1 MLAHILTYLCLLF
14 AGRDE
19 VAFSGSSSVF
29 IGPEETPPDVITLTK
44 GKPQKGHLLRVDEHG
59 VWLAQKSRIKHYELT
74 DVVGMEGP
82 RVIYPEYLEKMR
94 AEFRE
99 PPNAERSTELG
110 KWCQENGL
118 VRDADLY
125 FWRALLDQ
133 SNYAP
138 AHEALGH
145 KKKRGIFQIPVKG
158 KGKMDFQELR
168 KFRQSHFQDGWEFTT
183 AHFNIKASCDL
194 PDLLNACADL
204 EQVYQAYYTNFQA
217 IVGFWETREPM
228 NVQVYPNRD
237 EMPKLSGN
245 VGAYFKPDT
254 RTLYCYFKD
263 GVAEDLVHEAVH
275 AITHGSIREYA
286 RDEPAVPGW
295 FWEGSANYFAKAL
308 TGNPGDRS
316 FTPEQPD
323 MELFEALQNHAK
335 PDTIQRVMNYQ
346 PGDFMA
352 STGQQ
357 LKYASSYAL
366 FFYLMNSGDEE
377 LLERFHTFMA
387 SVYDRKGS
395 STHFKKIIKIRNW
408 DDFQDDWWDYVN
420 KIKS

>member
-145 KKKRGIFQIPVKG
+145 KK
-158 KGKMDFQELR
+158 
-168 KFRQSHFQDGWEFTT
+168 
-183 AHFNIKASCDL
+183 
-194 PDLLNACADL
+194 
-204 EQVYQAYYTNFQA
+204 
-217 IVGFWETREPM
+217 
-228 NVQVYPNRD
+228 
-237 EMPKLSGN
+237 
-245 VGAYFKPDT
+245 
-254 RTLYCYFKD
+254 
-263 GVAEDLVHEAVH
+263 
-275 AITHGSIREYA
+275 
-286 RDEPAVPGW
+286 
-295 FWEGSANYFAKAL
+295 
-308 TGNPGDRS
+308 
-316 FTPEQPD
+316 
-323 MELFEALQNHAK
+323 
-335 PDTIQRVMNYQ
+335 
-346 PGDFMA
+346 
-352 STGQQ
+352 
-357 LKYASSYAL
+357 
-366 FFYLMNSGDEE
+366 
-377 LLERFHTFMA
+377 
-387 SVYDRKGS
+387 
-395 STHFKKIIKIRNW
+395 
-408 DDFQDDWWDYVN
+408 
-420 KIKS
+420 